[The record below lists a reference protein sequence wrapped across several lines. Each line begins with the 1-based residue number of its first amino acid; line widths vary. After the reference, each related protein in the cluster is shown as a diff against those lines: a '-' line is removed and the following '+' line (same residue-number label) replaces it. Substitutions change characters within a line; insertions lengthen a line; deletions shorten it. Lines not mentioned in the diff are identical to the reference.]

1 MWVCMNVGSN
11 IRNQAGYQ
19 FVCVC
24 VFLGG
29 VYTGVGWGRCS
40 SVGLGKKKASMAESD
55 YKYLY
60 KDLSWDA
67 CPVYVCT
74 YEREGD
80 LGVPSPPRGLLSSW
94 LGLCQAIWGAPCFM
108 VRG

>member
-67 CPVYVCT
+67 CPET
-74 YEREGD
+74 
-80 LGVPSPPRGLLSSW
+80 LL
-94 LGLCQAIWGAPCFM
+94 A
-108 VRG
+108 